1 MSTDIDSLN
10 LPEDVKYTKTSEW
23 ARKEGDVAVIGIT
36 DYAQSELS
44 DIVYVEPPEVG
55 DTFEQ
60 SGELGVVESVKAASD
75 FYAPVTGEVVET
87 NEKLQDSP
95 ELMNKDPY
103 GEGWFVKIKMDDP
116 GQFDGLM
123 DAAAYKEFLK
133 TEGGH

>member
-10 LPEDVKYTKTSEW
+10 LPDDLKYTKSSEW
-23 ARKEGDVAVIGIT
+23 AKLDGDVVTIGIT

-44 DIVYVEPPEVG
+44 DIVFVEPPEVG
-55 DTFEQ
+55 DTVEQ
-60 SGELGVVESVKAASD
+60 GGEIGVVESVKAASD

-87 NEKLQDSP
+87 NEKLGDSP

-103 GEGWFVKIKMDDP
+103 GEGWFIKVKADNP
-116 GQFDGLM
+116 GQLDGLM
-123 DAAAYKEFLK
+123 DAAAYREFLK